1 MVWRHGTPGP
11 VSAQGAGRDGRP
23 SCAGPSGPI
32 SRAWT
37 VRDFVRTVMLTV
49 PTGHV
54 STVLSALYGELP
66 SLPMA
71 Q

>member
-1 MVWRHGTPGP
+1 M
-11 VSAQGAGRDGRP
+11 SAQGAERDGRP
-23 SCAGPSGPI
+23 SPAGPRGPI
-32 SRAWT
+32 SRARA
-37 VRDFVRTVMLTV
+37 VRDFVRTVTLTV

-66 SLPMA
+66 ALPMA